1 MNAKSK
7 PIQAT
12 EPYKHPGE
20 WVRAKH
26 PKSGAHYTT
35 TRALANKAG
44 AEILDGHDAVDRYGK
59 PLPTKPRVEL
69 TKENKK

>member
-26 PKSGAHYTT
+26 PVSGAHYTT

-44 AEILDGHDAVDRYGK
+44 AEILDGHPAVDRYGK
-59 PLPTKPRVEL
+59 PLPTKPRL
-69 TKENKK
+69 DLKKENTK